1 MDIPIPQNGSECVA
15 YLALR
20 AGRTQRNREQRQT
33 ASVHPEAR
41 RIGCLEGQSRQLSV
55 CFMYV
60 CVHVAAW
67 THLPLY
73 AATAVSAVQQ
83 SRRVHRLLVY
93 VRNECEI
100 FSVAAVAFHSPIVFL
115 LWVFFRSTLHVEK
128 NSKHLST

>member
-1 MDIPIPQNGSECVA
+1 MADAELRDLQMLPWIYPFLRMVQNVLRTLRCV
-15 YLALR
+15 R
-20 AGRTQRNREQRQT
+20 AERSAIEQRQA
-33 ASVHPEAR
+33 ASVYPEAR

-83 SRRVHRLLVY
+83 SPAERRVHRLLVY
-93 VRNECEI
+93 VVT
-100 FSVAAVAFHSPIVFL
+100 SVRF
-115 LWVFFRSTLHVEK
+115 
-128 NSKHLST
+128 